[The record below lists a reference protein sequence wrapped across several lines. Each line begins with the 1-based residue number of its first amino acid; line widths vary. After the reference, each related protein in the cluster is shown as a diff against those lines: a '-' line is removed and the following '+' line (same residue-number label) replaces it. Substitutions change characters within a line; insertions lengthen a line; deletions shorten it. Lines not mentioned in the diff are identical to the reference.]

1 MGVDLRKHVGR
12 FLNVDLYTFNYLSN
26 IGLVPLLKKNLD
38 LLLGI
43 KKLNASFGGVNTI
56 NLYDLT
62 DLIIFY

>member
-1 MGVDLRKHVGR
+1 MQAFIL
-12 FLNVDLYTFNYLSN
+12 NYLSN